1 MLHPAEALQDISMPT
16 YEYACDR
23 CGIVE
28 VFQSIKAAALTKC
41 PQCKTAKVSRI
52 ISGGNGVM
60 FTGTGFWET
69 DYNRSAEYKTKTKED
84 AKPASD
90 TPAVAAPVPAVPAAQ
105 PATAVKP
112 APATPAPAKAPAPKT
127 KPGTKE

>member
-1 MLHPAEALQDISMPT
+1 MPT

-41 PQCKTAKVSRI
+41 PQCKTAKISRI

-69 DYNRSAEYKTKTKED
+69 DYNRSAEYKTKAKEE
-84 AKPASD
+84 AKPVSD
-90 TPAVAAPVPAVPAAQ
+90 TPAAPAPAAQ

-127 KPGTKE
+127 KPSTTE

>member
-1 MLHPAEALQDISMPT
+1 MAIVYVYSTAANCVIQ
-16 YEYACDR
+16 
-23 CGIVE
+23 VE

-41 PQCKTAKVSRI
+41 PQCKKSKVSRI

-90 TPAVAAPVPAVPAAQ
+90 TPAVAAPAPAAQ
-105 PATAVKP
+105 PAPAGQPTTAVKP

-127 KPGTKE
+127 KPAPKE